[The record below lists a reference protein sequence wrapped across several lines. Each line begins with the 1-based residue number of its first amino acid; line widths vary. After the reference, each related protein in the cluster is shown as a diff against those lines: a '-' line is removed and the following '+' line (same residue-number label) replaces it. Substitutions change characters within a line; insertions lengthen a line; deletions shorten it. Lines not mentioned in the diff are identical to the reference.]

1 MVKLGAS
8 WGATPAERA
17 ASFPCDGLCD
27 GADAVY
33 YRAVTVRTDA
43 KSLFRWLCQ
52 LRVAPYSYDWIDN
65 GGRRSPQILTPG
77 VENLALGQAVMK
89 IFELRAFEAGRS
101 LTVVNKAHRGA
112 RSVFG
117 EVWVS
122 YVIRPVSEG
131 VMRLVAKVLV
141 RYPRGL
147 LGWVMRVVLPG
158 GDLVMIR
165 RQLLNLKRLAER
177 EETGVSA

>member
-1 MVKLGAS
+1 MTPLGAS
-8 WGATPAERA
+8 WGATPEEQA

-27 GADAVY
+27 GSDAAY

-43 KSLFRWLCQ
+43 EHLFRWLGQ

-65 GGRRSPQILTPG
+65 GGQRSPQRRTPG
-77 VENLALGQAVMK
+77 LEELALGQTVMR
-89 IFELRAFEAGRS
+89 IFELRAFEPGRS
-101 LTVVNKAHRGA
+101 LTVVNKTHTGA

-122 YVIRPVSEG
+122 YVISPVSEG
-131 VMRLVAKVLV
+131 VVRLVAKVLV
-141 RYPRGL
+141 RCPPGV
-147 LGWVMRVVLPG
+147 LGWVMRALLPG
-158 GDLVMIR
+158 GDFVMMQ

-177 EETGVSA
+177 EVQASS